1 MKRIVLH
8 VGGDKCGSSSIQSYL
23 TKNPTPERLGNQSL
37 QYSCLLSSG
46 ILGPSDIT
54 KQAGSSI
61 SGYVS
66 SADIADLQS
75 MKTTTRDLVRRFTSD
90 TSIGQIFSC
99 EGWLRSLTY
108 SNNLDFLLNLLSP
121 PSANNVVEI
130 YAFVRPPV
138 KWINSAWWQWGAWS
152 DDADF
157 EKWLQ
162 KAISATSWS
171 NFLSPYIRNERLFQ
185 ARVMPIQ
192 GDVVKQFCET
202 VGINHV
208 PYENSNSNVSMPLEV
223 IKLMKQY
230 RHHRPSPHYTKAEFL
245 LARSLSRSKS
255 KYDPTPWVLDLNHIK
270 QIISMTK
277 KSNLDLLDFMSDADR
292 TAVMNDP
299 SWWDSSFYKDR
310 IAVDPFDP
318 GNISSNQA
326 LKMASD
332 LLDFA
337 TESASLLSS
346 HNLMSGL

>member
-23 TKNPTPERLGNQSL
+23 TKNSTPERLGNDSL

-46 ILGPSDIT
+46 ILGPKDIA

-66 SADIADLQS
+66 SMDIADLQS
-75 MKTTTRDLVRRFTSD
+75 MKKSTRDLIRRLTSE

-99 EGWLRSLTY
+99 EGWLRSLAY
-108 SNNLDFLLNLLSP
+108 ANNLDFLLNLLSP
-121 PSANNVVEI
+121 PSANNVVEL

-152 DDADF
+152 EDADF

-162 KAISATSWS
+162 KAIIATSWY
-171 NFLSPYIRNERLFQ
+171 NFLSPYISNQRLLQ
-185 ARVMPIQ
+185 ARVMPVR
-192 GDVVKQFCET
+192 GDVVEQFCHS
-202 VGINHV
+202 VGINHAPCV
-208 PYENSNSNVSMPLEV
+208 SGNSNVSMPLEV
-223 IKLMKQY
+223 ISLMKKY

-245 LARSLSRSKS
+245 LARALSRAKS
-255 KYDPTPWVLDLNHIK
+255 KYDSTPWVLAPDHIK

-277 KSNLDLLDFMSDADR
+277 QTNLDLLGLMSEADR
-292 TAVMNDP
+292 TAVMSDP
-299 SWWDSSFYKDR
+299 SWWDPSFYKDR

-318 GNISSNQA
+318 GSISSNQA

-332 LLDFA
+332 LLDYA
-337 TESASLLSS
+337 AELASLLSS
-346 HNLMSGL
+346 RNLMPGL